1 MKRSN
6 LVYPKEMGYFMPP
19 EWYLHHGTWLT
30 YPHNPLT
37 FYEKIDSVRDVY
49 ADIIYYISLSEYV
62 YINVNDKEMEED
74 LIKRLRSKNVN
85 LKNISIYHIPS
96 NDAWCRDHGAI
107 FVLNKNTNKLAA
119 TCWKFN
125 SWGGKY
131 PYDYDQK
138 IPELMADYLKVEKF
152 KADIILEG
160 GSIDTNG
167 EGILL
172 TTEQCLL
179 NSNRNPH
186 LTKTEIEEYL
196 KLYLGVEKILWLKD
210 GIVGDDTDG
219 HIDDIAR
226 FVNPDTIVTVIE
238 EDTQDENYKIL
249 QENLKLLK
257 SFTNLNGKQF
267 NIITLPMP
275 EPQFYKNERLPAS
288 YANFYIT
295 NNSVLVPLFR
305 CKKDEIAIN
314 LLKKVFK
321 DKNVIGIDCSDII
334 IGLGSIHCLTQ
345 QIPIF
350 K

>member
-1 MKRSN
+1 M
-6 LVYPKEMGYFMPP
+6 VYPKEMGYFMPP
-19 EWYLHHGTWLT
+19 EWYPHHGTWLT

-179 NSNRNPH
+179 NSNRNSH
-186 LTKTEIEEYL
+186 LTKIEIEEYL
-196 KLYLGVEKILWLKD
+196 KLYLGVAKILWLKD

-257 SFTNLNGKQF
+257 SFTNLDGKQF

-275 EPQFYKNERLPAS
+275 EPQFYKNDRMPAS

-295 NNSVLVPLFR
+295 NNSVLVPLFG

-345 QIPIF
+345 QIPMF

>member
-1 MKRSN
+1 M
-6 LVYPKEMGYFMPP
+6 VYPKEMGYFMPP
-19 EWYLHHGTWLT
+19 EWYPHHGTWLT

-179 NSNRNPH
+179 NSNRNSH
-186 LTKTEIEEYL
+186 LTKIEIEEYL
-196 KLYLGVEKILWLKD
+196 KLYLGLEKILWLKD

-275 EPQFYKNERLPAS
+275 EPQFYKNDRLPAS

-345 QIPIF
+345 QIPMF

>member
-19 EWYLHHGTWLT
+19 EWYPHHGTWLT

-186 LTKTEIEEYL
+186 LTKIEIEEYL

-275 EPQFYKNERLPAS
+275 EPQFYKNDRLPAS